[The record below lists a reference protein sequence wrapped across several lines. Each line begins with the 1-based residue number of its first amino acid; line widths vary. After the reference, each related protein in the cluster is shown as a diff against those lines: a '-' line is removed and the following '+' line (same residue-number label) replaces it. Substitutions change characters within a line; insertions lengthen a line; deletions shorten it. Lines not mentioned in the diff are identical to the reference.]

1 MRLIIVPKYCYKCS
15 ECGSEIEVRHGMTER
30 LTDCKVCDN
39 QNVLTR
45 IPQLTNIVRKQE
57 QGERKTGS
65 LVRDYIEENKEI
77 LKEQKKERI
86 DYNE

>member
-1 MRLIIVPKYCYKCS
+1 
-15 ECGSEIEVRHGMTER
+15 MTER

-39 QNVLTR
+39 LGVLTR

-57 QGERKTGS
+57 KGKEKTGS
-65 LVRDYIEENKEI
+65 LVKDYIQQNKEI

>member
-1 MRLIIVPKYCYKCS
+1 VPKYCYKCS
-15 ECGSEIEVRHGMTER
+15 ECGSEVEVRHGITER

-39 QNVLTR
+39 QGVLTR

-65 LVRDYIEENKEI
+65 LVKDYIQENKEI

>member
-1 MRLIIVPKYCYKCS
+1 MPKYCYKCS
-15 ECGSEIEVRHGMTER
+15 ECESEIEVRHGMTER

-39 QNVLTR
+39 QGVLIR

-57 QGERKTGS
+57 QGEQKTGS
-65 LVRDYIEENKEI
+65 LVKDYIQQNKEI

>member
-1 MRLIIVPKYCYKCS
+1 
-15 ECGSEIEVRHGMTER
+15 MTER

-39 QNVLTR
+39 EGVLTR

-65 LVRDYIEENKEI
+65 LVRDYIQENKEI

>member
-1 MRLIIVPKYCYKCS
+1 MPKYCYKCS
-15 ECGSEIEVRHGMTER
+15 ECGSEVEVRHGMTER

-39 QNVLTR
+39 KEVLTR
-45 IPQLTNIVRKQE
+45 IPQLTNIVKKQE

-65 LVRDYIEENKEI
+65 LVKDYIQQNKEI

>member
-1 MRLIIVPKYCYKCS
+1 
-15 ECGSEIEVRHGMTER
+15 MTER

-39 QNVLTR
+39 QGVLTR
-45 IPQLTNIVRKQE
+45 IPQLTNIIRKHE
-57 QGERKTGS
+57 QGEQKTGS
-65 LVRDYIEENKEI
+65 LVKDYIQENKEI

>member
-1 MRLIIVPKYCYKCS
+1 MPKYCYKCS
-15 ECGSEIEVRHGMTER
+15 ECESEIEVRHGMTER

-39 QNVLTR
+39 QGVLTR

-57 QGERKTGS
+57 QSERKTGS
-65 LVRDYIEENKEI
+65 LVKDYIRDNKEI

>member
-1 MRLIIVPKYCYKCS
+1 
-15 ECGSEIEVRHGMTER
+15 MTER

-39 QNVLTR
+39 KEVLTR

-65 LVRDYIEENKEI
+65 LVRDYIQENKEI

>member
-1 MRLIIVPKYCYKCS
+1 MPKYCYKCS
-15 ECGSEIEVRHGMTER
+15 ECGSEVEVRHGMTER
-30 LTDCKVCDN
+30 LTDCKVCNN
-39 QNVLTR
+39 QGVLTR

-65 LVRDYIEENKEI
+65 LVKDYIQENKEI